1 MQAGAENDI
10 LDDVVHRRANG
21 SLSFFAANALFVT
34 LITYI
39 PNKVYPHPI
48 IEPPVAAAVVLVSA
62 FKWWVA
68 GTVIPYIFTALV
80 TTKFIVLCSLC
91 CVKVHSHNMICI
103 CSQIHRSHMDV
114 FLYQGSLF

>member
-48 IEPPVAAAVVLVSA
+48 IEPPIAIAVVLVSA

-68 GTVIPYIFTALV
+68 GSD
-80 TTKFIVLCSLC
+80 SL
-91 CVKVHSHNMICI
+91 K
-103 CSQIHRSHMDV
+103 D
-114 FLYQGSLF
+114 